1 MTGGGRGPL
10 ARATSPE
17 TSNASAAPP
26 SVHALEA
33 AKRSA
38 NQTGSSL
45 MASNVMNPQAAQALY
60 AGDTDAALAYNAG
73 QPRYAAGGGLM
84 QMNPIMDNQGKYTT
98 PQTSMNDNPFLK
110 QAKEGGIMSVL

>member
-1 MTGGGRGPL
+1 
-10 ARATSPE
+10 
-17 TSNASAAPP
+17 
-26 SVHALEA
+26 
-33 AKRSA
+33 
-38 NQTGSSL
+38 
-45 MASNVMNPQAAQALY
+45 MASNVMNPEAAQALY

-84 QMNPIMDNQGKYTT
+84 QMNPIMNNQGKYTA